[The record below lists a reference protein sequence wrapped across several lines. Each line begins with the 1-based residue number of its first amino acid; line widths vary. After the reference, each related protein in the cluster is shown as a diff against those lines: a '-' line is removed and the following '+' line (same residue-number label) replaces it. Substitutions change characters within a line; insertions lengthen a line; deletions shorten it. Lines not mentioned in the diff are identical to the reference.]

1 MKTRNSKHKA
11 HAFLGAAFVLLIALV
26 FTACKNNAGTSS
38 GGGTPASPAASAHS
52 YTKVKYEDLDNYLQN
67 KASDTDIN
75 YIEVIELRKADLK
88 EAGAGLS
95 PLGDTLLKNEGKKV
109 ALKLGGVSGVK
120 DMSYCFFGCTN
131 LVQVSALP
139 EGVTNMSYC
148 FVGCTNLTEAPAIPE
163 SVTNMNSC
171 FGLCSKL
178 EGAVLKC
185 NYNSAGKMFENAFK
199 DCKALKDGGIK
210 VPAGQFAAYKAGA
223 DDMGTTV
230 DKFAE
235 AP

>member
-1 MKTRNSKHKA
+1 MKTRNSKTKA
-11 HAFLGAAFVLLIALV
+11 HAFWGAAFVLLIALV

-38 GGGTPASPAASAHS
+38 GGGTPASPATSAHS
-52 YTKVKYEDLDNYLQN
+52 YTKVKYEDLDDYLQN

-95 PLGDTLLKNEGKKV
+95 PLGDTLLKNNGKKV
-109 ALKLGGVSGVK
+109 ALKLGGVSGVE
-120 DMSYCFFGCTN
+120 DMSYCFFGCTS

-139 EGVTNMSYC
+139 EGVTNMSHC
-148 FVGCTNLTEAPAIPE
+148 FGLCTNLTEAPAIPE

-171 FGLCSKL
+171 FGVCTKL

-199 DCKALKDGGIK
+199 DCTALKDGGIK
-210 VPAGQFAAYKAGA
+210 VPAGKLQTYKDNAGE
-223 DDMGTTV
+223 MGISK
-230 DKFAE
+230 DKFAA

>member
-1 MKTRNSKHKA
+1 MKTRNSKTKA

-88 EAGAGLS
+88 EAGGLS
-95 PLGDTLLKNEGKKV
+95 PLGSTLLKNKGKKV
-109 ALKLGGVSGVK
+109 ALKLGGVSGVE

-171 FGLCSKL
+171 FGVCSKL

-185 NYNSAGKMFENAFK
+185 NYNSAGKMFDNAFK
-199 DCKALKDGGIK
+199 GCTALKDGGIK
-210 VPAGQFAAYKAGA
+210 VPAGKLQTYKDNAGE
-223 DDMGTTV
+223 MGISK
-230 DKFAE
+230 DKFAA

>member
-1 MKTRNSKHKA
+1 MKTRNSKTKA
-11 HAFLGAAFVLLIALV
+11 YAFLGAAFVLLIALV

-38 GGGTPASPAASAHS
+38 GSGTPASPATSAHS
-52 YTKVKYEDLDNYLQN
+52 YTKVKYEYLDNYLQN
-67 KASDTDIN
+67 KASDTEIN

-95 PLGDTLLKNEGKKV
+95 PLGDTLLKNKGKKV
-109 ALKLGGVSGVK
+109 ALKLGGVSGVE
-120 DMSYCFFGCTN
+120 DMSYCFFGCTS

-139 EGVTNMSYC
+139 EGVTNMSHC
-148 FVGCTNLTEAPAIPE
+148 FGLCTNLTEAPAIPE

-171 FGLCSKL
+171 FGVCTKL

-185 NYNSAGKMFENAFK
+185 NYNSAGDVFKNAFK
-199 DCKALKDGGIK
+199 DCTALKDGGIK
-210 VPAGQFAAYKAGA
+210 VPAGQFEAYKAGA
-223 DDMGTTV
+223 DDMGILK
-230 DKFAE
+230 DKFAA

>member
-1 MKTRNSKHKA
+1 MTKFKTKHKA
-11 HAFLGAAFVLLIALV
+11 HAFWGAAFVLVIALV

-52 YTKVKYEDLDNYLQN
+52 YTKVKYEDLDDYLQN

-88 EAGAGLS
+88 EAGGLS
-95 PLGDTLLKNEGKKV
+95 PLGSTLLKNNGKKV
-109 ALKLGGVSGVK
+109 ALKLGGVSGVE
-120 DMSYCFFGCTN
+120 DMSYCFFNCTS

-148 FVGCTNLTEAPAIPE
+148 FIGCTNLTEAPAIPE

-210 VPAGQFAAYKAGA
+210 VPAGKLQPYKDNA
-223 DDMGTTV
+223 DAMGISK
-230 DKFAE
+230 DKFA
-235 AP
+235 ADS

>member
-1 MKTRNSKHKA
+1 MKTRNSKTKA

-52 YTKVKYEDLDNYLQN
+52 YTKVKYDDLDGYLQN

-75 YIEVIELRKADLK
+75 YIEVIELRKADLT
-88 EAGAGLS
+88 AVGDLS
-95 PLGDTLLKNEGKKV
+95 PLGDTLLKNNGKKV
-109 ALKLGGVSGVK
+109 ALKLGGVSGVE
-120 DMSYCFFGCTN
+120 DMSYCFYGCTS

-139 EGVTNMSYC
+139 EGVTNMSRC
-148 FVGCTNLTEAPAIPE
+148 FALCTNLTEAPAIPE
-163 SVTNMNSC
+163 SVTNMNGC
-171 FGLCSKL
+171 FGVCTKL

-185 NYNSAGKMFENAFK
+185 NYNSAGNMFDNAFK
-199 DCKALKDGGIK
+199 GCTALKDGGIK

-223 DDMGTTV
+223 DDMGISK
-230 DKFAE
+230 DKFAAE
-235 AP
+235 P

>member
-11 HAFLGAAFVLLIALV
+11 HAFWGAAFVLLIALV

-52 YTKVKYEDLDNYLQN
+52 YTKVKYEDLDDYLQN

-95 PLGDTLLKNEGKKV
+95 PLGDTLLKNNGKKV
-109 ALKLGGVSGVK
+109 ALKLGEVSGVE
-120 DMSYCFFGCTN
+120 DMSYCFFGCTS

-139 EGVTNMSYC
+139 EGVTNMSHC
-148 FVGCTNLTEAPAIPE
+148 FALCTNLTEAPAIPK

-171 FGLCSKL
+171 FGVCTKL

-199 DCKALKDGGIK
+199 DCTALKDDGIK
-210 VPAGQFAAYKAGA
+210 VPAGKLQTYKDNAGE
-223 DDMGTTV
+223 MGISK
-230 DKFAE
+230 DKFAA

>member
-1 MKTRNSKHKA
+1 MKTRNSKTKA

-52 YTKVKYEDLDNYLQN
+52 YTKVKYEDLDDYLQN

-95 PLGDTLLKNEGKKV
+95 PLGSTLLKNKGKKV
-109 ALKLGGVSGVK
+109 ALKLGGVSGVE

-139 EGVTNMSYC
+139 EDVTNMSYC

-185 NYNSAGKMFENAFK
+185 NYNSAGNMFENAFK
-199 DCKALKDGGIK
+199 DCTALKDGGIK
-210 VPAGQFAAYKAGA
+210 VPAGKLQTYKDNAGE
-223 DDMGTTV
+223 MGISK
-230 DKFAE
+230 DKFAA